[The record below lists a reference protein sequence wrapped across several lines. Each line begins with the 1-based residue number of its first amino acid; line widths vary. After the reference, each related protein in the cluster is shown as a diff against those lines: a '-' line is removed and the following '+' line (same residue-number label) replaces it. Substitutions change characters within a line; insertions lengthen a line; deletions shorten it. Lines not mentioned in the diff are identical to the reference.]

1 MIRRRVLLMLAA
13 VPAACASPEPVLYTL
28 VAVPGTPRA
37 DTPRV
42 IELRKIAL
50 ADYLTRSQIV
60 RSAQDVRLDVLDGAS
75 WGERFDPMLTR
86 ILVQD
91 LTERLPGTLVLARN
105 GAIADSPTSHID
117 INIQRLDAD
126 RSGTVVLVAQI
137 AITGRDAGMRSVQL
151 VAPSQ
156 SPDTSDL
163 VSAMSTVTAQ
173 LADSI
178 AEMFDVAPVPV
189 ATPKPKPKH
198 DGSEVRRL
206 KKRLG
211 HMQEQRD
218 TLKKAVDSL
227 SGVPKQ

>member
-13 VPAACASPEPVLYTL
+13 VPAACASPEPALYTL

-37 DTPRV
+37 GTQRV

-50 ADYLTRSQIV
+50 ADYLTRTQIV
-60 RSAQDVRLDVLDGAS
+60 RSAEHVRLDVLDDAS

-91 LTERLPGTLVLARN
+91 LTERLPGTLVLTRN

-137 AITGRDAGMRSVQL
+137 AITGRDAGMRSVRL
-151 VAPSQ
+151 VAPSP

-178 AEMFDVAPVPV
+178 AEMFEVVPATV
-189 ATPKPKPKH
+189 ATPKPKR

-211 HMQEQRD
+211 HVQEQRD
-218 TLKKAVDSL
+218 TLRKAVDSL